1 MDINPLID
9 HEMCEHTFVRNARDA
24 DGGWM
29 MTSSCRDGVYRNT
42 LIRAGLYLRVSRDR
56 AGLRLAVQRQED
68 DCRQVAE
75 RLGWSVEGMYVDND
89 LGASGFATK
98 PRAGYERLLHDL
110 KARRLDA
117 VVVWMEDRS
126 HRQVIE
132 LAEFVR
138 TCRAAGIKRYA
149 SARGE
154 YDLSDPDQVT
164 ILFFKARMAEAET
177 EKISV
182 RVKRKLKELADSGK
196 YHGGPKPYGYE
207 GPTKDERGV
216 ILNRER
222 VGKAIVE
229 VEAKI
234 IRETA
239 QRVLDGD
246 TLRSIVID
254 LNRRSV
260 PAPRANLWTRRT
272 LKVILTNPRVAGL
285 RQHQGVIVGK
295 ANWPAI
301 LDRDPWE
308 RIRNVLLSPDRG
320 AARITGHSYLLSGF
334 IFCGKCDR
342 RLVGMPYPNGTRAYG
357 CFIGTTYR
365 GCGGVRR
372 AAEPVEALVREAI
385 FSLFDDNPDLVRTF
399 EVTSHEGTDELRTLY
414 ERLMDDTGALDELTN
429 DYYVYHEIT
438 KSQFVKSREALE
450 DRMEVTKREISRL
463 DSDRSMTTIL
473 MSVIASENVRDAWE
487 NVMLDQRRQLIDA
500 LVNRIVVLP
509 QTTSKFDPHSVLVEW
524 KGIVGVVEVGGAS

>member
-1 MDINPLID
+1 
-9 HEMCEHTFVRNARDA
+9 
-24 DGGWM
+24 M
-29 MTSSCRDGVYRNT
+29 MTSSCRESVHANA

-75 RLGWSVEGMYVDND
+75 RLGWSVAGMYVDND

-98 PRAGYERLLHDL
+98 PRAGYKRLLDDL

-149 SARGE
+149 SAGSE

-164 ILFFKARMAEAET
+164 VLFFKARMAEAEV

-207 GPTKDERGV
+207 GPTKDEHGA
-216 ILNRER
+216 ILNRGR
-222 VGKAIVE
+222 AGKAIVDK
-229 VEAKI
+229 EAAI

-301 LDRDPWE
+301 LDRDTWE
-308 RIRNVLLSPDRG
+308 RVRNVLLSLDRG
-320 AARITGHSYLLSGF
+320 PARTTSRSYLLSGF

-342 RLVGMPYPNGTRAYG
+342 RLVGMPYPNGARAYG

-372 AAEPVEALVREAI
+372 AAEPVETLVREAI
-385 FSLFDDNPDLVRTF
+385 FSLFDDNPDLVRAL
-399 EVTSHEGTDELRTLY
+399 EVTDHEGARELQTLY
-414 ERLMDDTGALDELTN
+414 ERLMDDTSALDELTN
-429 DYYVYHEIT
+429 DYYVNREIT

-450 DRMEVTKREISRL
+450 DRMEATKREMAQL
-463 DSDRSMTTIL
+463 DSDRLMTTVL
-473 MSVIASENVRDAWE
+473 TTVIASENVRDAWE
-487 NVMLDQRRQLIDA
+487 NAMLDQRRQLIDA
-500 LVNRIVVLP
+500 LIKKIVVLP
-509 QTTSKFDPHSVLVEW
+509 QATSKFDPHSILVKW
-524 KGIVGVVEVGGAS
+524 KV

>member
-1 MDINPLID
+1 MVASSN
-9 HEMCEHTFVRNARDA
+9 CENVHVNA
-24 DGGWM
+24 
-29 MTSSCRDGVYRNT
+29 VV
-42 LIRAGLYLRVSRDR
+42 RAGLYLRVSRDR
-56 AGLRLAVQRQED
+56 TGLRLAVQRQED
-68 DCRQVAE
+68 DCRQVAT
-75 RLGWSVEGMYVDND
+75 RLGWSVAGMYVDND

-98 PRAGYERLLHDL
+98 PRAGYKRLLDDL
-110 KARRLDA
+110 EAQRLDA

-149 SARGE
+149 SAGSE

-164 ILFFKARMAEAET
+164 TLFFKARMAEAEV

-207 GPTKDERGV
+207 GPTKDENGA
-216 ILNRER
+216 ILNRAR

-229 VEAKI
+229 REAEI
-234 IRETA
+234 IREAA

-272 LKVILTNPRVAGL
+272 LKVVLTNPRVAGL
-285 RQHQGVIVGK
+285 RQHQGVIVGE

-301 LDRDPWE
+301 LDRDTWQ
-308 RIRNVLLSPDRG
+308 RVRHVLLSLDRG
-320 AARITGHSYLLSGF
+320 PAHKTSRSYLLSGF

-372 AAEPVEALVREAI
+372 AAEPVETLVREAV
-385 FSLFDDNPDLVRTF
+385 FSLFDHNPDFIRAF
-399 EVTSHEGTDELRTLY
+399 EVSDHQGTRELQTLY
-414 ERLMDDTGALDELTN
+414 ERLMDDTSALDELTN
-429 DYYVYHEIT
+429 DYYVNREIT
-438 KSQFVKSREALE
+438 KIQFVKSRQTLE
-450 DRMEVTKREISRL
+450 DRMEVTKRELARL
-463 DSDRSMTTIL
+463 ESDRLTADLTT
-473 MSVIASENVRDAWE
+473 VIASENVRDAWE
-487 NVMLDQRRQLIDA
+487 NAILDQRRQLIDA
-500 LVNRIVVLP
+500 LIKKIVVLP
-509 QTTSKFDPHSVLVEW
+509 QATSVFDPHSILVSW
-524 KGIVGVVEVGGAS
+524 RV